1 MLGGFVLVFFCYL
14 IFIFVGSFMVCCSL
28 LGYFVTVTIL
38 FLIVDLP
45 LYSVYISCMR
55 KEVWMNERENEL
67 RTLIFILVVDPMFNF
82 LYMLGWLVGSWRQ
95 A

>member
-1 MLGGFVLVFFCYL
+1 MLGLRISVFLLPDIYFCW
-14 IFIFVGSFMVCCSL
+14 VCYGYCSL
-28 LGYFVTVTIL
+28 LGYFVTVL
-38 FLIVDLP
+38 FLIVGLP

-67 RTLIFILVVDPMFNF
+67 RTSIFILVVDPMFSF
-82 LYMLGWLVGSWRQ
+82 LYMLGWLLGSWRQ